1 MFSGFTVDVKSHDA
15 VAVLFSNSAALET
28 GVQVTV

>member
-1 MFSGFTVDVKSHDA
+1 MDVKSHDA
-15 VAVLFSNSAALET
+15 VAAPLSNCAALET